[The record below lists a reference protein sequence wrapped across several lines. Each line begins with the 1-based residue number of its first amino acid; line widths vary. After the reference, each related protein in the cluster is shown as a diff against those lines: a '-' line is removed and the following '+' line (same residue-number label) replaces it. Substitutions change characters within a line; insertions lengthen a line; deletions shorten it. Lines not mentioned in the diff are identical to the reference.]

1 MMTGKKVRPWCALVQ
16 WPERKP
22 FMVGTFFVE
31 EGTRSREEI
40 LKLAE
45 EQYKKEWGACIPV
58 DVPLPNI
65 IRLIPGT
72 IVFVP
77 EEG

>member
-1 MMTGKKVRPWCALVQ
+1 MMVGKKVRPWCALVQ
-16 WPERKP
+16 WPGRKP

-45 EQYKKEWGACIPV
+45 QQYAKEWGACIPV
-58 DVPLPNI
+58 DVPLPDI

-72 IVFVP
+72 IIFVP

>member
-22 FMVGTFFVE
+22 FMVGAFFVE

-40 LKLAE
+40 IKLAE
-45 EQYKKEWGACIPV
+45 DQYKKEWGACIPV
-58 DVPLPNI
+58 DVPLPGI

-72 IVFVP
+72 IFFVP